1 MTKST
6 DTAGREGQGR
16 RGSVEPGPQASLE
29 SDQRVID
36 EVYRRRALRLAGR
49 RPAETVSAT
58 LPVLIVGVGPE
69 RYAIELSA
77 LAEVFPYRGCTTV
90 PGAPPALLGVI
101 NVRGDIRS
109 VADLCRLLEL
119 TPGEDTPAGYIV
131 MLRHAGNAMGLRVD
145 RIEQVRQIDPVQL
158 LSGTDGA
165 APIHGSRFVKAL
177 TADTVMLLD
186 AGAVLSH
193 LVPTTT

>member
-1 MTKST
+1 MKST
-6 DTAGREGQGR
+6 DAAGREGPGR
-16 RGSVEPGPQASLE
+16 RGSAEPVPLASLA

-36 EVYRRRALRLAGR
+36 EVYRRRALRLAAR

-77 LAEVFPYRGCTTV
+77 LAEVFPYRSCTTV

-101 NVRGDIRS
+101 NVRGDIRA
-109 VADLCRLLEL
+109 VADLRRLLGL
-119 TPGEDTPAGYIV
+119 TPGEDTPAGYVV
-131 MLRHAGNAMGLRVD
+131 MLRHTGSAMGLRVD
-145 RIEQVRQIDPVQL
+145 RIEQVRQVDPVQL
-158 LSGTDGA
+158 LPGTDGA